1 MQNNRTIDSVHK
13 RAPNKKPSGHRIG
26 GAGTGASKQLGFMN
40 ENVVT
45 KLRELGEKRQK
56 EISASNDDDFDV
68 SSSSSS
74 FKGSFVMNRRRRK
87 INEEI
92 PFPRKKL
99 RDTLQHYSLGK
110 AKKS

>member
-1 MQNNRTIDSVHK
+1 
-13 RAPNKKPSGHRIG
+13 
-26 GAGTGASKQLGFMN
+26 MN

-74 FKGSFVMNRRRRK
+74 FKGSFVMNRL
-87 INEEI
+87 EENKRGDSI
-92 PFPRKKL
+92 PEGQR
-99 RDTLQHYSLGK
+99 TLQHYSFGK
-110 AKKS
+110 TRRC